1 MKWLNKKKLKKNEM
15 VQQITVNTNEIYQL
29 DFLKVVA
36 CRFSSRPEVFCK
48 TGVLR
53 NFAKFTIKHLP
64 QSLFS
69 NKVAGWDCNFIKK
82 KLRHRCFPVNFAKF
96 LRKLF
101 FSENI
106 SGGCF
111 QIDAFRRASHHC
123 ITKKV
128 SKTEIVR
135 STHIVQIKTEI
146 VQSMQIVQSAAKI
159 YWWNFFKVVV

>member
-101 FSENI
+101 FQRTSPV
-106 SGGCF
+106 
-111 QIDAFRRASHHC
+111 AASKLMPFVEHP
-123 ITKKV
+123 ITVSLRKLVKLKSSVVPILSKLKLKLSKV
-128 SKTEIVR
+128 CKLSK
-135 STHIVQIKTEI
+135 VQLKFIGETFSK
-146 VQSMQIVQSAAKI
+146 
-159 YWWNFFKVVV
+159 